1 MFGSSHRRESVKQI
15 TLLISILRKLSVSSN
30 IFKLYQSYY
39 LLSSDPKAPKAP
51 RPPKQPDIRDYQFYP
66 HELIPLLEQE
76 VYAYRKQVN
85 YKVPIDPEAENPKKK
100 QKAEQE
106 KIDSAEALTEDQ
118 ISKKLFCDDGA
129 NFNFFFFRT
138 ERRLFAAWVWNMV
151 QERLQCVHQR
161 KRKIWQRRY

>member
-1 MFGSSHRRESVKQI
+1 
-15 TLLISILRKLSVSSN
+15 
-30 IFKLYQSYY
+30 
-39 LLSSDPKAPKAP
+39 
-51 RPPKQPDIRDYQFYP
+51 
-66 HELIPLLEQE
+66 

-129 NFNFFFFRT
+129 IFNIF
-138 ERRLFAAWVWNMV
+138 
-151 QERLQCVHQR
+151 
-161 KRKIWQRRY
+161 